1 MIITLTCLVWG
12 CLSEDT
18 RVPVQEKAKKKK
30 KKTQCHLWAAKS
42 LDVFL
47 VSWLSC
53 RDRPCSDG
61 F

>member
-12 CLSEDT
+12 CLSGGT
-18 RVPVQEKAKKKK
+18 RVPARKGKQ
-30 KKTQCHLWAAKS
+30 TQCHLWAAKS

-53 RDRPCSDG
+53 CDPPCSDG